1 MAVFHVP
8 NETSARRLYVKTEAE
23 RGVAVVPDTRLIADL
38 TITPQGGALRRTEE
52 ATGGFDRYATPSR
65 GEVTYGG
72 NLSTILTFENGPQ
85 IARWW
90 LAGGG
95 DPATSASGAYTYRQ
109 APAFDVDDVDAFTA
123 YYSVPG
129 LGMHSAGVTVNEG
142 TISMDFDDADGSW
155 KFAGTVTAANQEPLP
170 GGIDGVATAGT
181 TTSITMTGAGW
192 TIDELVGA
200 YVFLHPETPNA
211 IARQI
216 TDNTED
222 SITVSAPFPTAVQV
236 GNQFRI
242 PGQFPAGVA
251 TPSGDAIPTATTDV
265 FVDAAGEM
273 GTTLVV
279 GRMIMGS
286 VTVQNNRYSKA
297 FMGSDR
303 AAATRRTGR
312 RGRVVTGQI
321 RVEHDQWYEY
331 DRWKAL
337 DELDIRFQSLGPEI
351 SPGVRK
357 LAQLDLHNVV
367 FDEPSDQKREANLTR
382 TYGFLGFTDDA
393 APIIDTTWRNTL
405 PQLA

>member
-1 MAVFHVP
+1 MVYHVP

-23 RGVAVVPDTRLIADL
+23 RGVAVVPDTQLIADL
-38 TITPQGGALRRTEE
+38 TITPRGGALRRTEE
-52 ATGGFDRYATPSR
+52 ATGGFDRMATPSR
-65 GEVTYGG
+65 GEPTYGG
-72 NLSTILTFENGPQ
+72 NLSTILTFETAPQ

-90 LAGGG
+90 LVGGA
-95 DPATSASGAYTYRQ
+95 DPATSAGGAYTYRQ
-109 APAFDVDDVDAFTA
+109 APSFDVDDIDAFTA

-129 LGMHSAGVTVNEG
+129 LGMHSPGVTIDEG

-155 KFAGTVTAANQEPLP
+155 KFAGTVIASNQEPIP
-170 GGIDGVATAGT
+170 GGVDGVATAGST
-181 TTSITMTGAGW
+181 TTIEMTGASW
-192 TIDELVGA
+192 VVDELIGG
-200 YVFLHPETPNA
+200 YVFLYPQTPNA

-216 TDNTED
+216 SDNTAD
-222 SITVSAPFPTAVQV
+222 TITVSAPFPAAVQA
-236 GNQFRI
+236 GDQFRI
-242 PGQFPAGVA
+242 PGQFPAGVSV
-251 TPSGDAIPTATTDV
+251 TPGDAIPTATTDV
-265 FVDAAGEM
+265 FVDPVGGMGE
-273 GTTLVV
+273 TLVV

-303 AAATRRTGR
+303 GANTRRTGR
-312 RGRVVTGQI
+312 RGRVVTGQF

-331 DRWKAL
+331 DRWKNL

-367 FDEPSDQKREANLTR
+367 LDEPSDQEREANLTR
-382 TYGFLGFTDDA
+382 TYGFLGFVDHVD
-393 APIIDTTWRNTL
+393 PIIDTTWRNAL